1 MLNLKHYKIQA
12 VSNKIGTNIQIQI
25 TQINIIER
33 SKATNEI
40 NSSFFGG
47 GVQVGLTVVFRHR
60 LNN

>member
-40 NSSFFGG
+40 NSSFLGG
-47 GVQVGLTVVFRHR
+47 FKSV
-60 LNN
+60 